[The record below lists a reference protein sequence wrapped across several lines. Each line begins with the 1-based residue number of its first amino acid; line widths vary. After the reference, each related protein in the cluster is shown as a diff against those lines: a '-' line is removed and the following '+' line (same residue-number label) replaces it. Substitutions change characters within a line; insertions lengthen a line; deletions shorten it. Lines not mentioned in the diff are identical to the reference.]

1 MLNLIF
7 KLAALTDSVTMVFA
21 KKGDIYHISI
31 SNSGIGDSKFKPV
44 LVSGTEEQLIAE
56 LPNITEHFQSFL
68 GHASN
73 IKSIADK
80 AGKKVAEKL
89 ETKTPV
95 KSTGNAKSPQ
105 KPGTAAKT
113 ADLFGATKATSTE
126 ESNDEEDPE
135 DENEELANSEEQP
148 VVVQPET
155 PTVTKAAP
163 LVEEITEIPITNP
176 LTEAPAVVEPAAEPA
191 AEEEIF

>member
-89 ETKTPV
+89 ESKTPV

-105 KPGTAAKT
+105 KPGTPAKT
-113 ADLFGATKATSTE
+113 ADLFGATEAAPTK
-126 ESNDEEDPE
+126 ESNDDEDNPE

-176 LTEAPAVVEPAAEPA
+176 LTEAPAVVEPAAE
-191 AEEEIF
+191 EEIF